1 MAVPALTQ
9 LLLPWQTT
17 PPSARITR
25 MRLDTMVRL
34 IEAADPSSF
43 RELALLY
50 LAMSDYTAVELRDGV
65 GDAGND
71 VSLWRVGPNPEPVAV
86 QLSVQRSGWQSKV
99 RQDAQR
105 AKDLLGYQQFVYVTS
120 RRVAATVATPLIEEL
135 WSRQAVSLRIIDS
148 QALASKFHI
157 EGRSRDLIRTLGLA
171 DAAGGYEQGTTKNL
185 RADLAYA
192 YAFFGTDVSTF
203 RQTGLQRSIVACIVG
218 SKDPVARGAVTSAV
232 AKALR
237 LGKGR
242 ERLVAVEIDRML
254 QKRDV
259 RINDGV
265 LVAAPHLVDA
275 HKASRTIRNYQW
287 QQLRKAVESRL
298 GASGLTGRRL
308 EKASAAVNNA
318 AGALMMN
325 AASVAAK
332 AMEYAGDVGP
342 AKTQVRRQLQR
353 VERALI
359 TEGIEPG
366 KAPTLVAEL
375 AEQIAT
381 SELGQTLLAGD
392 LFLSL
397 LAMDSTA
404 FLNAL
409 GGHEEL
415 EVFLDA
421 SVAIPMLASLLYEPH
436 DEHFFRAAH
445 FVYEQAAT
453 NGFRLSLPLDYLE
466 EAASHLLDA
475 FDRYQ
480 PLLDDPDLRFSKNA
494 FVAHYLA
501 LKYEHKYDGSFM
513 TYVQSFGL
521 RASDGKTRDFAAE
534 RNWIMGRMRTLFGRY
549 GISVAEPGQVARQAL
564 GAAQEAIAYTAR
576 ELGLDRSGLLLAHD
590 ARAVADI
597 SARAAA
603 GQHAV
608 IFCTWDR
615 LHLRLRTAGGAVEW
629 NALTP
634 AMLADLFALLGSSED
649 ELVVG
654 ATDIALEFGDAEA
667 RRGAEIWD
675 ELVRIEQAPF
685 YDAELL
691 RQAQAFK
698 SSYVD
703 SQRLAELRE
712 PLATAWTNWK
722 AA

>member
-1 MAVPALTQ
+1 
-9 LLLPWQTT
+9 
-17 PPSARITR
+17 

-34 IEAADPSSF
+34 IEAADPGSF

-50 LAMSDYTAVELRDGV
+50 LAMSDYAAVELRDGS

-71 VSLWRVGPNPEPVAV
+71 VSLWQLGVNPEQVAV
-86 QLSVQRSGWQSKV
+86 QLSVQRKGWEAKV

-105 AKDLLGYQQFVYVTS
+105 AKELLGYGQFVYVTS
-120 RRVAATVATPLIEEL
+120 RRVPATVATPLIEDL

-148 QALASKFHI
+148 QALASKFYI
-157 EGRSRDLIRTLGLA
+157 EARSRDLVRALGLA
-171 DAAGGYEQGTTKNL
+171 DAAGGYEAGAAKDL

-203 RQTGLQRSIVACIVG
+203 RQAGMQRSIVACIVR
-218 SKDPVARGAVTSAV
+218 SDEPLARENVISAV
-232 AKALR
+232 GKALR
-237 LGKGR
+237 LTKGR
-242 ERLVAVEIDRML
+242 DRLVATEIDRMM
-254 QKRDV
+254 QKGDLRVED
-259 RINDGV
+259 DF
-265 LVAAPHLVDA
+265 LVPAAHLVDA
-275 HKASRTIRNYQW
+275 HKASRTVRNYQW
-287 QQLRKAVESRL
+287 QEIRKAMEARI
-298 GASGLTGRRL
+298 GASGLTGRSL
-308 EKASAAVNNA
+308 ERATAAVTQA

-332 AMEYAGDVGP
+332 SIEYAEDVAP
-342 AKTQVRRQLQR
+342 ARTRIRRQLQR
-353 VERALI
+353 VEKALVA
-359 TEGIEPG
+359 EGI
-366 KAPTLVAEL
+366 KADRAPALVAEL
-375 AEQIAT
+375 AEAIAT

-397 LAMDSTA
+397 LAMESPKL
-404 FLNAL
+404 LNAL
-409 GGHEEL
+409 GGHEDL

-436 DEHFFRAAH
+436 NEHFFRAAH
-445 FVYEQAAT
+445 YVHEQALT

-475 FDRYQ
+475 YDRYR

-501 LKYEHKYDGSFM
+501 LRYEHKFDGSFT
-513 TYVQSFGL
+513 TYAQSFGL
-521 RASDGKTRDFAAE
+521 RVSDRETRDFVAE
-534 RNWIMGRMRTLFGRY
+534 RDWIMARMKTLLGRY
-549 GISVAEPGQVARQAL
+549 EIVVVEPGQVPRQAL
-564 GAAQEAIAYTAR
+564 AAAQEAIAYTAR
-576 ELGLDRSGLLLAHD
+576 ELGLDRSGRLLAHD

-608 IFCTWDR
+608 IFSTWDR
-615 LHLRLRTAGGAVEW
+615 LHLRLRTAGGSVEW

-634 AMLADLFALLGSSED
+634 AMLADLFALLGASED
-649 ELVVG
+649 DIALS

-675 ELVRIEQAPF
+675 ELVRIEKGQF

-691 RQAQAFK
+691 RRAQAFK
-698 SSYVD
+698 SDYVE
-703 SQRLAELRE
+703 SQRLASLRE
-712 PLATAWTNWK
+712 PLAAAWTTWK